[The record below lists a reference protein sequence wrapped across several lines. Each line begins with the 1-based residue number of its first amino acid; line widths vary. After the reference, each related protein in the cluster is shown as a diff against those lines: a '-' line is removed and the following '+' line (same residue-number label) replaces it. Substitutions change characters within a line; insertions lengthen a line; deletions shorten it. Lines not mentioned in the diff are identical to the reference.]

1 MEYIKH
7 YEDYLFEEIQKH
19 LLELEELTTDVSYR
33 EIVYKTIINY
43 IDNEDII
50 TYAKQNFKTN
60 IEFLDLD
67 YFDYKRNNSK
77 FVLQEIINT
86 LNFIK
91 SCTKHQIKDK
101 PNEFFTKIFKRMIIK
116 DSKNNHFKFSSSQK
130 IKMVDTNRKTIYC
143 QRANSVK
150 IEDNVKATTV
160 SSKL

>member
-116 DSKNNHFKFSSSQK
+116 DSKNNHFKFSSGQK
-130 IKMVDTNRKTIYC
+130 IKMIDTNRKTIYC
-143 QRANSVK
+143 QRADAVK
-150 IEDNVKATTV
+150 IEDNIKATTV

>member
-67 YFDYKRNNSK
+67 YFDHKRNNSK

-91 SCTKHQIKDK
+91 SCTKH
-101 PNEFFTKIFKRMIIK
+101 
-116 DSKNNHFKFSSSQK
+116 
-130 IKMVDTNRKTIYC
+130 
-143 QRANSVK
+143 
-150 IEDNVKATTV
+150 
-160 SSKL
+160 

>member
-60 IEFLDLD
+60 IEFSDLD

-91 SCTKHQIKDK
+91 SCTKH
-101 PNEFFTKIFKRMIIK
+101 
-116 DSKNNHFKFSSSQK
+116 
-130 IKMVDTNRKTIYC
+130 
-143 QRANSVK
+143 
-150 IEDNVKATTV
+150 
-160 SSKL
+160 